1 MGIAKDRAFH
11 TEEIRKIYE
20 KTGNL
25 MGKAEESTGSLRTQS
40 DSLQTLLGVLE
51 SGLPSPG
58 LRAAASEL
66 SSSLPKTKGTYT
78 DYASHLKADL
88 QRISREDQPQGC
100 RDRKESFRSRIRYGK
115 SSPKDERA

>member
-25 MGKAEESTGSLRTQS
+25 MGKAEESTGSLRKQS
-40 DSLQTLLGVLE
+40 DSLQSLLGVLE

-88 QRISREDQPQGC
+88 QRIS
-100 RDRKESFRSRIRYGK
+100 GK
-115 SSPKDERA
+115 ISLGDAEIGKNLSEAVSVTGRA